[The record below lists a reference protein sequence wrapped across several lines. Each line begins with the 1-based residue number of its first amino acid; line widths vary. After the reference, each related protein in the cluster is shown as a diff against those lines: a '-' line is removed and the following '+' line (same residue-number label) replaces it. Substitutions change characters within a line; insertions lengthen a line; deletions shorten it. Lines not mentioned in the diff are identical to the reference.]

1 MSDIHGGYN
10 EYLEML
16 EKIRFCKDD
25 ELYIIGDILDRGD
38 KSAELLMDIFS
49 RDNVFP
55 LMGNHEMMAIECL
68 ELILQDVI
76 KVNVKDLDFRNILL
90 IQNWMAN
97 GGYATIE
104 SFKRLQP
111 KDRKYLLE
119 KLKKLPLYKDIR
131 VGENRFILAHSGLGN
146 FKEDKSLDD
155 YTKEE
160 LLCRRNNYE
169 RCFQDENTYIIS
181 GHTPVNYYGEP
192 LVMFKNNH
200 IAIDCGSR
208 FGGSLACLE
217 LETFQEYYISD
228 IDVF

>member
-25 ELYIIGDILDRGD
+25 ELYIIGDTLDRGD

-49 RDNVFP
+49 RDNVYP
-55 LMGNHEMMAIECL
+55 LLGNHEIMAIECL

-76 KVNVKDLDFRNILL
+76 KINVKDLDFRNILL

-104 SFKRLQP
+104 SFKRLQQ

-119 KLKKLPLYKDIR
+119 KLKELPLYKDISVAR
-131 VGENRFILAHSGLGN
+131 IVLFLFIQDWAIL
-146 FKEDKSLDD
+146 
-155 YTKEE
+155 
-160 LLCRRNNYE
+160 RR
-169 RCFQDENTYIIS
+169 I
-181 GHTPVNYYGEP
+181 
-192 LVMFKNNH
+192 NH
-200 IAIDCGSR
+200 
-208 FGGSLACLE
+208 
-217 LETFQEYYISD
+217 
-228 IDVF
+228 